1 MLRPAL
7 LAVAFVTLP
16 AVAQEKI
23 GKPVR
28 LVVGFAAGGS
38 VDLVARMMAER
49 LSPRLGQPVI
59 GPQATSEHLAADYA
73 RWRPIVQ
80 QAGFKLD

>member
-1 MLRPAL
+1 MRQ
-7 LAVAFVTLP
+7 LAILVIAFATLP
-16 AVAQEKI
+16 AVAQEKL

-59 GPQATSEHLAADYA
+59 VENKPGGFVRLMQRCPTTRSATWC
-73 RWRPIVQ
+73 R
-80 QAGFKLD
+80 